1 MRDPVEPR
9 LSLTEWVVLCVAAE
23 KPAHHGFAI
32 AAQLGR
38 GAALGTV
45 WHVARPQVYRS
56 LERLARLG
64 LIQEVGRER
73 SSTGPIRQLCEVS
86 PAGRELAAAWLRR
99 PARHGRDIRSELLVK
114 LALLDRA
121 GTDASDLV
129 RAQRDQLTPIAGG
142 LEERLR
148 SAEGPERTVMLWRR
162 ETISA
167 TLRFLDALDA

>member
-1 MRDPVEPR
+1 MRDPAEPR

-23 KPAHHGFAI
+23 KPTHGFAI

-38 GAALGTV
+38 GSALGAV
-45 WHVARPQVYRS
+45 WYVARQQVYRS
-56 LERLARLG
+56 LERLAGLG
-64 LIQEVGRER
+64 LIRELGREP
-73 SSTGPIRQLCEVS
+73 SSAGPVRQLCEVT
-86 PAGRELAAAWLRR
+86 PAGRELAGAWLGR
-99 PARHGRDIRSELLVK
+99 PARHGRDVRSELLVK

-121 GTDASDLV
+121 GADASDLV
-129 RAQRDQLTPIAGG
+129 RAQRDQLAPIAGA

-162 ETISA
+162 EAISA

>member
-1 MRDPVEPR
+1 MLDPAEPR

-23 KPAHHGFAI
+23 KPTHGFAI
-32 AAQLGR
+32 AVQLGR
-38 GAALGTV
+38 GSALGAV
-45 WHVARPQVYRS
+45 WYVARPQVYRS
-56 LERLARLG
+56 LERLAGLRL
-64 LIQEVGRER
+64 IRDVGRER
-73 SSTGPIRQLCEVS
+73 SSTGPVRQLCDVT

-99 PARHGRDIRSELLVK
+99 PARHGRDVRSELLVK

-121 GTDASDLV
+121 GVNANDLV
-129 RAQRDQLTPIAGG
+129 RAQRDQLAQIAGG

-162 ETISA
+162 EAISA